1 MAQPERLDP
10 KRLISTLVAHDVR
23 FIVIGAIAAI
33 AQGGPFITQDLD
45 LTPERQPENLERLAD
60 ALKRLDARLRI
71 PGDPSGI
78 EFPIEP
84 RFLGSVDSW
93 TLHTPSG
100 DIDLLFAP
108 SGTTGYGDLKRAA
121 VSVEL
126 WGREVLVAGLPD
138 IIRMKEAAGRPKD
151 LAQLPALRQ
160 TLELRRKRGRRQS

>member
-1 MAQPERLDP
+1 VSGLDLRRL
-10 KRLISTLVAHDVR
+10 LSTLVEHDVR

-33 AQGGPFITQDLD
+33 AHGGPLITQDLD
-45 LTPERQPENLERLAD
+45 LAPERQPENLERLAA

-84 RFLGSVDSW
+84 TFLGSVDSW

-100 DIDLLFAP
+100 DIDLHFAP
-108 SGTTGYGDLKRAA
+108 AGTTGYGDLKRAA

-126 WGREVLVAGLPD
+126 WDQTVLVAALPD

-160 TLELRRKRGRRQS
+160 TLELRRQRERRQS